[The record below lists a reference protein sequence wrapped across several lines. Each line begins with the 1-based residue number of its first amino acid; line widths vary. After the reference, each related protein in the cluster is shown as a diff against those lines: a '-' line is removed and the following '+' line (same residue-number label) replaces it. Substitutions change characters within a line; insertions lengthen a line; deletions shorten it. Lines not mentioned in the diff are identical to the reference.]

1 MSNARIRLPRK
12 SITAKMFLAP
22 FFRLAAVTFARQ
34 RTFRVLVGIHLAL
47 MGTTIG
53 GMFLGGTLKNP
64 IVLGNVLL
72 VAGIVEGALLLGWRL
87 TQLPKSQALVFLLVS
102 PLRPGLV
109 FLAEALVGLSRL
121 ALVTLAGLPLL
132 VLLYGEGGLFAE
144 DLVVLLAL
152 PFIWGSVAG
161 LGLTAWAY
169 EPPWL
174 RRWGERLV
182 IVGVI
187 VYLLVGVLAGENLP
201 AWLAVFPPAVSRWCL
216 DGVRAFHEDNPFGV
230 MKLAME
236 QSPAWSWSRVVW
248 TSEIG
253 LLIAGGLLLRGAWRL
268 QSHFQEEHYCP
279 VMLKDKRPRAGVG
292 DTPLAWWAVKRVTK
306 YSGRINLWLAG
317 GFALLYSTYT
327 IWQENWPSWLG
338 RQVFV
343 VFDSM
348 GGIPALA
355 TALVLLAAVPAAFQY
370 GVWDNSRQDRCRRL
384 ELLLLTDIDGLAYWY
399 ASTLAAWKRGRGYF
413 LTALLLWGAG
423 LLAGQLSW
431 TQLFANVAAGVI
443 LWGLYFTLGF
453 WAFSK
458 GMQATSLGL
467 GLTLGL
473 PLVTFLLVKNG
484 WHLEAALLPPGSVYL
499 PLTAASTWTWS
510 IGPILCG
517 TVALL
522 LARWSLARCEG
533 QLRRWYE
540 LNQGLQPNQ

>member
-1 MSNARIRLPRK
+1 
-12 SITAKMFLAP
+12 MFLTP
-22 FFRLAAVTFARQ
+22 FFRLAAVTSARQ
-34 RTFRVLVGIHLAL
+34 RTFRVLVGTHLAL
-47 MGTTIG
+47 LGTMIG
-53 GMFLGGTLKNP
+53 GMVLGGTLKNP

-87 TQLPKSQALVFLLVS
+87 TQLPKSQALEFLLVS
-102 PLRPGLV
+102 PLRPALV

-152 PFIWGSVAG
+152 PFIWGSVTG

-187 VYLLVGVLAGENLP
+187 VYLLIGVLAGENLP
-201 AWLAVFPPAVSRWCL
+201 TWLAVFPPAVSHWCL
-216 DGVRAFHEDNPFGV
+216 DIVRAFHEDNPFGV

-236 QSPAWSWSRVVW
+236 QSPAWSWPRVVW
-248 TSEIG
+248 TSEVG
-253 LLIAGGLLLRGAWRL
+253 LLVAGGLLLRGAWRL
-268 QSHFQEEHYCP
+268 QNHFQEEHYGL
-279 VMLKDKRPRAGVG
+279 VMLKDQRPRSPVG

-317 GFALLYSTYT
+317 GFAFLYATYT
-327 IWQENWPSWLG
+327 IWQASWPSWLG

-343 VFDSM
+343 TFDSM

-370 GVWDNSRQDRCRRL
+370 GVWDHSRQDRCRRL
-384 ELLLLTDIDGLAYWY
+384 ELLLLTELDGLAYWH
-399 ASTLAAWKRGRGYF
+399 ASALAAWKRGRGYF
-413 LTALLLWGAG
+413 LTALVLWGAG

-431 TQLFANVAAGVI
+431 TQVFFSVAAGVI
-443 LWGLYFTLGF
+443 LWGLYFALGF

-458 GMQATSLGL
+458 GMQAASLGL
-467 GLTLGL
+467 VLTLGL

-484 WHLEAALLPPGSVYL
+484 WPLLAALLPPGSVYL
-499 PLTAASTWTWS
+499 HLSAASTWSWN
-510 IGPILCG
+510 IGPIMCG

-533 QLRRWYE
+533 HLRHWYE
-540 LNQGLQPNQ
+540 VNQGLHSD